1 MGSYLANF
9 TSSLHYMYY
18 NKEMLLSFD
27 KFLSL
32 IVLEEVGHKLNI
44 TSTDV
49 PLKIRFK
56 AATKIKCI

>member
-1 MGSYLANF
+1 MHFFIEKWYLINPGF
-9 TSSLHYMYY
+9 RY
-18 NKEMLLSFD
+18 NKWGR
-27 KFLSL
+27 
-32 IVLEEVGHKLNI
+32 IIILEEVGHKLNI

>member
-18 NKEMLLSFD
+18 NKEMLIEWDISI
-27 KFLSL
+27 S
-32 IVLEEVGHKLNI
+32 IILEEVGHKLNI